1 MEAIKLKWIVFLL
14 FAFYV
19 SGCATVSPLGTH
31 FENNFSDYKVS
42 KKDIINKA
50 SFKKSYQ
57 NSYDEVW
64 SNVLKILSQYAIIID
79 ISKES
84 GTISYIDIDGVFFS
98 NVFTKDKFAYWEFP
112 FTIWVEKQPPVTIV
126 NVYPM
131 TDFFEKYSKR
141 KWWRIVEKGF
151 NQKAEEFLE
160 NLSTQLEAKERW
172 QWLRK

>member
-1 MEAIKLKWIVFLL
+1 MKTIRLKWIIFLL
-14 FAFYV
+14 LSVCV
-19 SGCATVSPLGTH
+19 SGCATVSPLRTH
-31 FENNFSDYKVS
+31 FENNFSDFEVS
-42 KKDIINKA
+42 KEDLINKT

-57 NSYDEVW
+57 NPYDEVW
-64 SNVLKILSQYAIIID
+64 SNALKILSQYAIIID

-84 GTISYIDIDGVFFS
+84 GTISYVDIDGIFFS

-112 FTIWVEKQPPVTIV
+112 FAIWVEKQPESTIV

-131 TDFFEKYSKR
+131 TEIFEKYSKR

-160 NLSTQLEAKERW
+160 TLSTQLEAKERW
-172 QWLRK
+172 QWLRE